1 MYQYK
6 NVIVR
11 FKIGRL
17 LSDNVYW
24 ATFAVLSFIA
34 TINGNTKKFAQKSI
48 ITMRLI
54 NNAPIRRSD
63 ISLSYKMQKYAW
75 QPNS

>member
-6 NVIVR
+6 KVIVR

-24 ATFAVLSFIA
+24 ATLVVLSFIA
-34 TINGNTKKFAQKSI
+34 TINGNTKKFSQKSI

-54 NNAPIRRSD
+54 NNAPIRRPD
-63 ISLSYKMQKYAW
+63 ISLSYKMQKNAW